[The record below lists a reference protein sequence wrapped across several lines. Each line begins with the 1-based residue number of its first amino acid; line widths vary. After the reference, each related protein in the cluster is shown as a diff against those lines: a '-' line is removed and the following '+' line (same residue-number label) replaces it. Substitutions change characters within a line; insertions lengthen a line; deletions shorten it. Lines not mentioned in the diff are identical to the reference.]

1 MTMTKKHRQEII
13 LCILLALVV
22 GLGCAL
28 PGHAKKKKKKE
39 TKVDLVWPLPPDT
52 PRIRFLEMYTTNFDI
67 EPLKK
72 HSWLDKAIGKPN
84 PNLAE
89 LFEKPAGVAIDSQD
103 RILIASLQKST
114 VYVLDPEKREIL
126 RLRGGRGIGLVN
138 PLGVVV
144 DDNDNFFVSDPV
156 LGSVLKFDSEGNLLA
171 TLGRNDGMKNPTY
184 MAVDESRRR
193 LFVVDSHLHQ
203 VLVYNLDTLMLIA
216 TVGERGMGDGQFN
229 YPVGIGVGPDGSF
242 AVTDTGSCSVQVFS
256 PDFEFI
262 RRFGK
267 QGTAPG
273 MFVRPKGVAFDSEG
287 HIYVVDAAFNNFQIF
302 TPEGQVLMFVG
313 SLGTK
318 PGHFHLPNGIYIDRQ
333 DRILISDQLNHRVQ
347 MFQFLGGY

>member
-229 YPVGIGVGPDGSF
+229 YPVGIGVALP
-242 AVTDTGSCSVQVFS
+242 S
-256 PDFEFI
+256 P
-262 RRFGK
+262 
-267 QGTAPG
+267 TP
-273 MFVRPKGVAFDSEG
+273 GVARCRCSPPTSNSSVALANRERLRACSCDPREWPST
-287 HIYVVDAAFNNFQIF
+287 ARATSMWS
-302 TPEGQVLMFVG
+302 TPPSTTSRFLPPRARCYPDQRPAESSGADVPVPRRVLICFPP
-313 SLGTK
+313 SK
-318 PGHFHLPNGIYIDRQ
+318 R
-333 DRILISDQLNHRVQ
+333 R
-347 MFQFLGGY
+347 

>member
-1 MTMTKKHRQEII
+1 
-13 LCILLALVV
+13 
-22 GLGCAL
+22 
-28 PGHAKKKKKKE
+28 
-39 TKVDLVWPLPPDT
+39 
-52 PRIRFLEMYTTNFDI
+52 
-67 EPLKK
+67 
-72 HSWLDKAIGKPN
+72 
-84 PNLAE
+84 
-89 LFEKPAGVAIDSQD
+89 
-103 RILIASLQKST
+103 
-114 VYVLDPEKREIL
+114 
-126 RLRGGRGIGLVN
+126 
-138 PLGVVV
+138 
-144 DDNDNFFVSDPV
+144 
-156 LGSVLKFDSEGNLLA
+156 
-171 TLGRNDGMKNPTY
+171 
-184 MAVDESRRR
+184 
-193 LFVVDSHLHQ
+193 
-203 VLVYNLDTLMLIA
+203 
-216 TVGERGMGDGQFN
+216 
-229 YPVGIGVGPDGSF
+229 
-242 AVTDTGSCSVQVFS
+242 VQVFS